1 MKLVTKT
8 LHYIC
13 RSNEEPGMWTER
25 IVSDIANVKF
35 LSKRKYITTENYP
48 LHLKKDISLSLKPVF
63 DQLKIN
69 QHFGHKNYY
78 YDFKTECDKSVSI
91 KTNINGN
98 KICPQTIGQT
108 TLDKFNEI
116 TKKNFVNEEAYKD
129 AVLNDTQ
136 NIINLY
142 LNYLF
147 CCENLLSFK
156 YDKGSVYYFK
166 KNVSDASVTMKEPQT
181 FYYTKDKNTWNNSMT
196 LSININDIVRPLC
209 EFQLHKTRNC
219 IKCRFNLDSL
229 VLMIQNDILQ
239 NINVE
244 EYKLRYKYNIKVSK
258 ELESF

>member
-1 MKLVTKT
+1 MKLITKT

-25 IVSDIANVKF
+25 IVSDITNVKF
-35 LSKRKYITTENYP
+35 HSKRKYINNENYP
-48 LHLKKDISLSLKPVF
+48 LHLKKDITLSLKPVF

-78 YDFKTECDKSVSI
+78 YDFKTDCDKSVSI

-116 TKKNFVNEEAYKD
+116 TKYNFKDEESYKD

-136 NIINLY
+136 TIINLY

-166 KNVSDASVTMKEPQT
+166 KEYGNTVTMKGTQT
-181 FYYTKDKNTWNNSMT
+181 FYYTKNKNTWDNSMT
-196 LSININDIVRPLC
+196 LSININDIKRPLS

-219 IKCRFNLDSL
+219 IKCRFNLDTL
-229 VLMIQNDILQ
+229 VLMIQNGMLE
-239 NINVE
+239 NITVE
-244 EYKLRYKYNIKVSK
+244 EYKLRYKYSIKVSK
-258 ELESF
+258 EKM